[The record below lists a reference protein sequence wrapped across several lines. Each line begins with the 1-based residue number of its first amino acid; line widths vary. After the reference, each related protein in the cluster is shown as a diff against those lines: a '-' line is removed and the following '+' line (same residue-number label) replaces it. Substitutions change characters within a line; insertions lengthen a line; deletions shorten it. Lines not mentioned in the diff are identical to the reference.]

1 MKKIGHIFLYV
12 PVRIVYFFWGLW
24 NRILYPPRIRF
35 ADRET
40 KRLFRKTP
48 AILIANHTAHTD
60 GYYLPQT
67 LGKRKLYTYVTRKW
81 YDKRSIHW
89 LFTRLPYIPVDLTG
103 LDTEWLA
110 RGESV
115 LRSGGSILIFP
126 EGKLNACGTLG
137 AFHPGALML
146 ARKTGVPVIPV
157 ALVGEYRRFRRKT
170 VLIGAPLALDLARRG
185 RPSLILR
192 EETEKCR
199 LALASMLGIPAPLPA
214 ADEKAPVGVAAKAA
228 GADAEAVSGAPV
240 PNEAKREL
248 ITAIT

>member
-1 MKKIGHIFLYV
+1 MKTIGHILLFV

-40 KRLFRKTP
+40 KHLFRKTP

-67 LGKRKLYTYVTRKW
+67 LKKRRLYTYVTRKW
-81 YDKRSIHW
+81 YDKRGIHW
-89 LFTRLPYIPVDLTG
+89 LFTRLRYIPIDLMG
-103 LDTEWLA
+103 LDTEWLS
-110 RGESV
+110 RGEAV
-115 LRSGGSILIFP
+115 LAKGGSILIFP
-126 EGKLNACGTLG
+126 EGKLNPSGSLAP
-137 AFHPGALML
+137 FHPGALML

-157 ALVGEYRRFRRKT
+157 ALVGDYRRFHRKT

-199 LALASMLGIPAPLPA
+199 RALASMLQLPVPLS
-214 ADEKAPVGVAAKAA
+214 
-228 GADAEAVSGAPV
+228 AEYPAPV
-240 PNEAKREL
+240 PQMTAPADAPKAEASEREL

>member
-1 MKKIGHIFLYV
+1 MQKIGYILLCV

-24 NRILYPPRIRF
+24 NRILYPPRIRY
-35 ADRET
+35 ADREA

-67 LGKRKLYTYVTRKW
+67 LKKRKLYTYVTRKW

-89 LFTRLPYIPVDLTG
+89 LFTHLHYIPVDLTG

-110 RGESV
+110 RGEAV
-115 LRSGGSILIFP
+115 LSRGGSILIFP
-126 EGKLNACGTLG
+126 EGKLNPGDMLG

-157 ALVGEYRRFRRKT
+157 ALVGDYRRFRSKT
-170 VLIGAPLALDLARRG
+170 ILVGAPLALDLARRG

-199 LALASMLGIPAPLPA
+199 SALASMLGLPAPLPVTG
-214 ADEKAPVGVAAKAA
+214 EKTPVKDGVPATPLTSV
-228 GADAEAVSGAPV
+228 AETPV
-240 PNEAKREL
+240 PETETPEREL
-248 ITAIT
+248 IAAIT

>member
-67 LGKRKLYTYVTRKW
+67 LGKRRLYTYVTRKW

-110 RGESV
+110 M
-115 LRSGGSILIFP
+115 
-126 EGKLNACGTLG
+126 CTC
-137 AFHPGALML
+137 
-146 ARKTGVPVIPV
+146 
-157 ALVGEYRRFRRKT
+157 
-170 VLIGAPLALDLARRG
+170 LALLCRTSKTNLSLYSNKRWSLSICLSSLNCLADF
-185 RPSLILR
+185 L
-192 EETEKCR
+192 
-199 LALASMLGIPAPLPA
+199 
-214 ADEKAPVGVAAKAA
+214 
-228 GADAEAVSGAPV
+228 
-240 PNEAKREL
+240 
-248 ITAIT
+248 

>member
-1 MKKIGHIFLYV
+1 
-12 PVRIVYFFWGLW
+12 
-24 NRILYPPRIRF
+24 
-35 ADRET
+35 
-40 KRLFRKTP
+40 
-48 AILIANHTAHTD
+48 
-60 GYYLPQT
+60 
-67 LGKRKLYTYVTRKW
+67 
-81 YDKRSIHW
+81 
-89 LFTRLPYIPVDLTG
+89 
-103 LDTEWLA
+103 
-110 RGESV
+110 
-115 LRSGGSILIFP
+115 
-126 EGKLNACGTLG
+126 
-137 AFHPGALML
+137 ML

-214 ADEKAPVGVAAKAA
+214 ADEKAPVRVAAKAA

>member
-1 MKKIGHIFLYV
+1 MQKIGYILLCI

-67 LGKRKLYTYVTRKW
+67 LKKRKLYTYVTRKW
-81 YDKRSIHW
+81 YDKRGIRW
-89 LFTRLPYIPVDLTG
+89 LFTHLHYIPVDLTG

-110 RGESV
+110 RGEAV
-115 LRSGGSILIFP
+115 LARGGSILIFP
-126 EGKLNACGTLG
+126 EGKLNTGNTLG

-157 ALVGEYRRFRRKT
+157 ALVGEYRRFRKKT
-170 VLIGAPLALDLARRG
+170 VLVGAPLTLDLARRG

-199 LALASMLGIPAPLPA
+199 AALSAMLGLPTPLPA
-214 ADEKAPVGVAAKAA
+214 AGETTPAGTPAPAAVPL
-228 GADAEAVSGAPV
+228 AEGQP
-240 PNEAKREL
+240 EEREL